1 MANLVRVGVKNSFFS
16 CAAVAGFESV
26 QSVLQQM
33 SSYTLSDIISLAA
46 CSTAEKGFQ
55 NRINLFR
62 PDV

>member
-1 MANLVRVGVKNSFFS
+1 MN
-16 CAAVAGFESV
+16 GFESV
-26 QSVLQQM
+26 QCSVQSVLAGI
-33 SSYTLSDIISLAA
+33 TLAQPVFAANELLHSSDIISLAA